1 MNAAGG
7 IRTRVIVFGVI
18 SLSLAALFVR
28 LGFWQLGRMQEKEL
42 ELGRY
47 ARASAMSAEVRWP
60 ADEADYE
67 GAFYRRSLVECV
79 AVEKVETV
87 AGHSASGETGWA
99 HMARCRMANGGMA
112 DVGLG
117 WSRNPQAM
125 EWAGG
130 QVGGFVGPY
139 RDGVKL
145 VAAPPQAGLE
155 QLAPPDPRDMPNNH
169 LSYAVQWF
177 LFALTALVIYVLAVR
192 KKWRAT
198 AA

>member
-1 MNAAGG
+1 
-7 IRTRVIVFGVI
+7 
-18 SLSLAALFVR
+18 
-28 LGFWQLGRMQEKEL
+28 
-42 ELGRY
+42 
-47 ARASAMSAEVRWP
+47 MSAEVPWP
-60 ADEADYE
+60 AGKADYE
-67 GAFYRRSLVECV
+67 GAFYRRSRVECV

-99 HMARCRMANGGMA
+99 HMARCRLADGGMA

-145 VAAPPQAGLE
+145 VAAAPQAGLE
-155 QLAPPDPRDMPNNH
+155 QLAAALKAQGLGLILDIVPNHLAADPRSPAWADVPRASITLAARSRLIIFM
-169 LSYAVQWF
+169 F
-177 LFALTALVIYVLAVR
+177 LAVVG
-192 KKWRAT
+192 
-198 AA
+198 

>member
-1 MNAAGG
+1 MK
-7 IRTRVIVFGVI
+7 RPVPVIATLVVLVAIGTMI
-18 SLSLAALFVR
+18 A
-28 LGFWQLGRMQEKEL
+28 LGFWQLGRMQEKEI

-47 ARASAMSAEVRWP
+47 ASASAMSAEVPWP
-60 ADEADYE
+60 TGEADYE
-67 GAFYRRSLVECV
+67 GAFYRRSRVECV

-99 HMARCRMANGGMA
+99 HMARCRLADGGMA

-130 QVGGFVGPY
+130 QVGGYVGPY